1 MSSEDRPKRYVFLLI
16 PGFSPLGLT
25 CAQETL
31 ALANRFAGGSRTYYE
46 YLLISEGGEPVT
58 SWNGMSV
65 AAEAGLIDLHRNDT
79 LIVCAGVDAAMGCT
93 PKVLNWLRRETRKG
107 MDFGALSSGAWI
119 LARAGLLG
127 GKRITT
133 HWEYASAISE
143 TFPDVEMQ
151 ESIYTVDGRVF
162 TCAGSASS
170 MDLMLDRINS
180 DYGAELATWVADQMI
195 YTAPRSETHSQRVSM
210 AGRMGVRHTKL
221 VQAIQIMR
229 DNIEDPIPPA
239 EVASQVGMS
248 TRQLERLFARYLNTS
263 PKKYY
268 LGLRLENARNLLMQT
283 ELSLME
289 ICVLCGFRAP
299 SHFSKTYRK
308 AFGVAPSRDMRG
320 SSLLFA
326 ERGDGE

>member
-1 MSSEDRPKRYVFLLI
+1 MSAEERPKRYVFLLI
-16 PGFSPLGLT
+16 PGFSPLGMT

-31 ALANRFAGGSRTYYE
+31 ALANRFAGGTRQYYE
-46 YLLISEGGEPVT
+46 WKLVSEDGEPVT
-58 SWNGMSV
+58 SWNGLRVSV
-65 AAEAGLIDLHRNDT
+65 DAGLFDLHRNDT
-79 LIVCAGVDAAMGCT
+79 LIVCAGVDAAAGSSR
-93 PKVLNWLRRETRKG
+93 KILNWLRRETRKG
-107 MDFGALSSGAWI
+107 MDYGALSSGAWT
-119 LARAGLLG
+119 LAAAGLLG

-151 ESIYTVDGRVF
+151 DSIYMVDGRVF

-170 MDLMLDRINS
+170 MDLMLDRIHS

-195 YTAPRSETHSQRVSM
+195 YTAPRSEGHSQRVSM
-210 AGRMGVRHTKL
+210 SGRMGVRHTKL
-221 VQAIQIMR
+221 IQAIEVMR
-229 DNIEDPIPPA
+229 ANIEDPIPPS
-239 EVASQVGMS
+239 EVAEEVGLS
-248 TRQLERLFARYLNTS
+248 TRQLERLFARYLSTS

-268 LGLRLENARNLLMQT
+268 LGLRLEKARNLLMQT

-308 AFGVAPSRDMRG
+308 AFGVAPSRDTRG
-320 SSLLFA
+320 SSLLFS
-326 ERGDGE
+326 EK

>member
-1 MSSEDRPKRYVFLLI
+1 M
-16 PGFSPLGLT
+16 T

-31 ALANRFAGGSRTYYE
+31 ALANRFAGGSRQYYE
-46 YLLISEGGEPVT
+46 WRVISEDGAPVR
-58 SWNGMSV
+58 SWNGLRV
-65 AAEAGLIDLHRNDT
+65 DVDAGLFDLHRNDT
-79 LIVCAGVDAAMGCT
+79 LIVCAGVDAAAGST
-93 PKVLNWLRRETRKG
+93 RKILNWLRRETRKG
-107 MDFGALSSGAWI
+107 IDFGALSSGTWT
-119 LARAGLLG
+119 LAAAGLLG
-127 GKRITT
+127 GKRVTT

-151 ESIYTVDGRVF
+151 DSIYMVDGRVF

-170 MDLMLDRINS
+170 MDLMLDRIHS

-195 YTAPRSETHSQRVSM
+195 YTAPRSESHSQRVSM

-221 VQAIQIMR
+221 VQAIEVMR
-229 DNIEDPIPPA
+229 ANIEDPIPPSDVA
-239 EVASQVGMS
+239 REVGLS

-268 LGLRLENARNLLMQT
+268 LGLRLEKARNLLMQT

-308 AFGVAPSRDMRG
+308 AFGVAPSRDTRG
-320 SSLLFA
+320 SSLLFS
-326 ERGDGE
+326 EK

>member
-1 MSSEDRPKRYVFLLI
+1 MDDRAKRYVFLLI
-16 PGFSPLGLT
+16 PGFSPLGMT

-31 ALANRFAGGSRTYYE
+31 ALANRFAGGTRQYYE
-46 YLLISEGGEPVT
+46 WQVISEDGAPVQ
-58 SWNGMSV
+58 SWNGLRV
-65 AAEAGLIDLHRNDT
+65 GVDAGLFDLHRNDT
-79 LIVCAGVDAAMGCT
+79 LIVCAGVDAAAGST
-93 PKVLNWLRRETRKG
+93 RKILNWLRRETRKG
-107 MDFGALSSGAWI
+107 IDFGALSSGTWT
-119 LARAGLLG
+119 LAAAGLLG
-127 GKRITT
+127 GKRVTT

-151 ESIYTVDGRVF
+151 DSIYMVDGRVF

-170 MDLMLDRINS
+170 MDLMLDRIHS

-221 VQAIQIMR
+221 VQAIEVMR
-229 DNIEDPIPPA
+229 ANVEDPIPPSDVA
-239 EVASQVGMS
+239 REVGLS

-268 LGLRLENARNLLMQT
+268 LGIRLEKARNLLMQT

-308 AFGVAPSRDMRG
+308 AFGVAPSRDTRG

-326 ERGDGE
+326 ER

>member
-1 MSSEDRPKRYVFLLI
+1 MDDRAKRYVFLLI
-16 PGFSPLGLT
+16 PGFSPLGMT

-31 ALANRFAGGSRTYYE
+31 ALANRFARGTRQYYE
-46 YLLISEGGEPVT
+46 WQVISEDGAPVQ
-58 SWNGMSV
+58 SWNGLRV
-65 AAEAGLIDLHRNDT
+65 DVDAGLFDLHRNDT
-79 LIVCAGVDAAMGCT
+79 LIVCAGVDAAAGST
-93 PKVLNWLRRETRKG
+93 RKILNWLRRETRKG
-107 MDFGALSSGAWI
+107 IDFGALSSGTWT
-119 LARAGLLG
+119 LAAAGLLS
-127 GKRITT
+127 GKRVTT
-133 HWEYASAISE
+133 HWEFASAISE

-151 ESIYTVDGRVF
+151 DSIYMVDGRVF

-170 MDLMLDRINS
+170 MDLMLDRIHS

-221 VQAIQIMR
+221 VQAIEVMR
-229 DNIEDPIPPA
+229 ANVEDPIPPSDVA
-239 EVASQVGMS
+239 REVGLS

-268 LGLRLENARNLLMQT
+268 LGIRLEKARNLLMQT

-308 AFGVAPSRDMRG
+308 AFGVAPSRDTRG

-326 ERGDGE
+326 ER

>member
-1 MSSEDRPKRYVFLLI
+1 MHAEDRPKRYVFLLI
-16 PGFSPLGLT
+16 PGFSPLGMT

-31 ALANRFAGGSRTYYE
+31 ALANRFAGGTRQYYE
-46 YLLISEGGEPVT
+46 WQLVSEDGAPVT
-58 SWNGMSV
+58 SWNGLRVSV
-65 AAEAGLIDLHRNDT
+65 DAGLFDLHRNDT
-79 LIVCAGVDAAMGCT
+79 LIVCAGVDAAAGSSR
-93 PKVLNWLRRETRKG
+93 KILNWLRRETRKG
-107 MDFGALSSGAWI
+107 IDFGALSSGAWT
-119 LARAGLLG
+119 LAAAGLLA
-127 GKRITT
+127 GKRVTT

-151 ESIYTVDGRVF
+151 DSIYMVDGRVF

-170 MDLMLDRINS
+170 MDLMLDRIHS

-195 YTAPRSETHSQRVSM
+195 YTAPRSESHSQRVSM

-221 VQAIQIMR
+221 IQAIEVMR
-229 DNIEDPIPPA
+229 ANTEDPIPPS
-239 EVASQVGMS
+239 EVAREVGLS

-268 LGLRLENARNLLMQT
+268 MGLRLEKARNLLMQT

-308 AFGVAPSRDMRG
+308 AFGVAPSRDTRG
-320 SSLLFA
+320 SSLLFS
-326 ERGDGE
+326 EK